1 MPCGKHDYW
10 FETARMISYFG
21 VADKGEISTFL
32 FITNYNKKRPFLLFP
47 RHIADFDFAIDR
59 LAAIG
64 EKMNIL
70 LG

>member
-1 MPCGKHDYW
+1 VAANCI
-10 FETARMISYFG
+10 FEAVFQAVSSF
-21 VADKGEISTFL
+21 
-32 FITNYNKKRPFLLFP
+32 
-47 RHIADFDFAIDR
+47 FAIDR